1 MSAAPDLQA
10 AWQAPA
16 HDDAPSLPTVKSLK
30 PTGVEL
36 DREGHPEKVQ
46 SGYGRLWDVMGPW
59 RPACSDRRGGCSEVS
74 GRPVRNIGRSGGNSA
89 GTSSKGDRERLGP
102 TSTIRRYASMLVA
115 GLLLVALVPSP
126 AEALSEDRL
135 YSGPL
140 GALLAASGLQHESGL
155 FVTQLN
161 VSDVD
166 FRGEKLHATAYR
178 IATDDAAAPFI
189 GMVIDDPFSS
199 STALFI
205 GPSTGESAQG
215 WLYDEIAGVIVD
227 SESYSFDLQASSTQC
242 ELATTLATA
251 AAAYKVPVCGTSV
264 WGALG
269 CAFITFVTVGV
280 VCDPTDQPIGPQCT
294 SPRVQWYPRPEDPTG
309 CAKGFQEVGP
319 GGSLFMVSDV
329 VLKPTL
335 CFNATATNCQYM
347 SAGGAWKN
355 SAVYFRVRTQWPTGT
370 DYVRNYTITR
380 NQEMYLAVE
389 TRSASVPP
397 GNYKLIITAEENGQI
412 NDLLSSGWQKSE
424 IFTQY
429 TKF

>member
-1 MSAAPDLQA
+1 M
-10 AWQAPA
+10 
-16 HDDAPSLPTVKSLK
+16 
-30 PTGVEL
+30 
-36 DREGHPEKVQ
+36 
-46 SGYGRLWDVMGPW
+46 
-59 RPACSDRRGGCSEVS
+59 
-74 GRPVRNIGRSGGNSA
+74 RNIIRVVGNRRAHIPSQ
-89 GTSSKGDRERLGP
+89 GDCVSFSWTSK
-102 TSTIRRYASMLVA
+102 IRRYVAMLTA
-115 GLLLVALVPSP
+115 ALLLVALAPSP
-126 AEALSEDRL
+126 ADALEGEQL

-140 GALLAASGLQHESGL
+140 GALLAASGLQYEAGL

-161 VSDVD
+161 VKDID
-166 FRGEKLHATAYR
+166 FRGERLLATAYR
-178 IATDDAAAPFI
+178 IAIDDAPAPLI

-215 WLYDEIAGVIVD
+215 WLYDEVSGAIVD
-227 SESYSFDLQASSTQC
+227 SQSYSFDVQASSTQC

-335 CFNATATNCQYM
+335 CFNAAATNCQYM
-347 SAGGAWKN
+347 SAGGTWKN

-370 DYVRNYTITR
+370 NYVRNYTITR